1 MESIATGREEL
12 TPLEARRARLRALAD
27 KLLDT
32 LEGLDAP
39 ETHLEADRAA
49 KAYVSADRMFTLLF
63 QDAGRRTLG
72 GGIKYAPDYAPGA
85 AERGVVSRPA
95 AVGVVEV
102 RNPTTKP
109 PAAVRSPS
117 PKSEISGRYKESAP
131 LPVDEPETD
140 EIDEDDEYEGLDEL
154 LPLDDLMR
162 EVEAKTGGKLFETGG
177 LTWRSL
183 MSQLE
188 AGQFPP

>member
-1 MESIATGREEL
+1 MESIETGREEL

-49 KAYVSADRMFTLLF
+49 KAYISADRMFTLLF

-85 AERGVVSRPA
+85 ADRIAVSRSGV
-95 AVGVVEV
+95 AVED
-102 RNPTTKP
+102 RNPST
-109 PAAVRSPS
+109 ASRSPS
-117 PKSEISGRYKESAP
+117 PAQPGRYKATEP
-131 LPVDEPETD
+131 CPPVDEPETD

-154 LPLDDLMR
+154 LPLDDIMR
-162 EVEAKTGGKLFETGG
+162 EVEAKTGGKLFETEG

-183 MSQLE
+183 MTQLE
-188 AGQFPP
+188 AGQLPP

>member
-1 MESIATGREEL
+1 MESIETGREEL

-49 KAYVSADRMFTLLF
+49 KAYISADRMFTLLF

-85 AERGVVSRPA
+85 ADRVAVSRPA
-95 AVGVVEV
+95 V
-102 RNPTTKP
+102 REEERHPTTKP

-117 PKSEISGRYKESAP
+117 PNAPHSGRYKEGAP

-154 LPLDDLMR
+154 LPLDEIMR
-162 EVEAKTGGKLFETGG
+162 EVEAKTGEKLFETEG

-183 MSQLE
+183 MTQLE
-188 AGQFPP
+188 NGQLPP

>member
-1 MESIATGREEL
+1 MESIETGREEL

-49 KAYVSADRMFTLLF
+49 KAYISADRMFTLLF

-85 AERGVVSRPA
+85 ADRVSTPRS
-95 AVGVVEV
+95 AVREEV
-102 RNPTTKP
+102 RNPST
-109 PAAVRSPS
+109 ASRSPS
-117 PKSEISGRYKESAP
+117 PLGGEESLAP
-131 LPVDEPETD
+131 SALPVDEPEAD

-154 LPLDDLMR
+154 LPLDDIMR
-162 EVEAKTGGKLFETGG
+162 EVEAKTGEKLFETEG

-183 MSQLE
+183 MTQLE

>member
-85 AERGVVSRPA
+85 AVRLRIRNRPA
-95 AVGVVEV
+95 AN
-102 RNPTTKP
+102 RPRLP
-109 PAAVRSPS
+109 PA
-117 PKSEISGRYKESAP
+117 
-131 LPVDEPETD
+131 
-140 EIDEDDEYEGLDEL
+140 
-154 LPLDDLMR
+154 
-162 EVEAKTGGKLFETGG
+162 GGF
-177 LTWRSL
+177 RR
-183 MSQLE
+183 
-188 AGQFPP
+188 A